1 MLNLGIFG
9 SFHAIYL
16 YLITRGVKLLGGY
29 EILPKVSH
37 FGTTNIDSLASFETE
52 RISQFQ
58 ADECRNLYPFI
69 PTTSIPQCD
78 ISISFLLVRPIK
90 DVLNISLCV
99 PQNNRNQC
107 DKLHYFYKT
116 QGHREN

>member
-1 MLNLGIFG
+1 MLKV
-9 SFHAIYL
+9 SPE
-16 YLITRGVKLLGGY
+16 VKLLRGY
-29 EILPKVSH
+29 ELLPKVSH

-52 RISQFQ
+52 GISQCH
-58 ADECRNLYPFI
+58 ADECWNLYPFI

-107 DKLHYFYKT
+107 DKLQIFKNPNEKHYFYKT
-116 QGHREN
+116 QGHRENV